1 MSDQAT
7 YLFST
12 RTSKTLAEKI
22 AAHYGQELGKIN
34 FQEFSDGEFEPV
46 LNPIW

>member
-12 RTSKTLAEKI
+12 RTSKALAEKI
-22 AAHYGQELGKIN
+22 AAHYGQELGKLISN
-34 FQEFSDGEFEPV
+34 NSAMVNSSQF
-46 LNPIW
+46 